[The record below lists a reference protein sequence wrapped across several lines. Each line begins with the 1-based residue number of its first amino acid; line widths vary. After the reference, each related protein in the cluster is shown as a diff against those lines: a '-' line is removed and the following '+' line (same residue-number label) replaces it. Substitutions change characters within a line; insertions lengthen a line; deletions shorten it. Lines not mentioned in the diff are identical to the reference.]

1 MLTGM
6 VYPKH
11 CSEGCNAAQDKGL
24 RLVYLFS
31 VCMKRYRHLA
41 LLGVMDKRPVMAAPR
56 HPASASRPRNKLRV
70 RSPLSSVVPH
80 GVFKADASCRCSVG
94 KV

>member
-1 MLTGM
+1 M
-6 VYPKH
+6 VYPKP
-11 CSEGCNAAQDKGL
+11 CPEGCYAARDKGL
-24 RLVYLFS
+24 RLVYPFS
-31 VCMKRYRHLA
+31 VCVTRYQHLT
-41 LLGVMDKRPVMAAPR
+41 LPGVMDKRFVMAAPR

-80 GVFKADASCRCSVG
+80 GVSKVDASCRCSVG

>member
-1 MLTGM
+1 M
-6 VYPKH
+6 
-11 CSEGCNAAQDKGL
+11 
-24 RLVYLFS
+24 
-31 VCMKRYRHLA
+31 
-41 LLGVMDKRPVMAAPR
+41 LGVMDKRLVMAAPR

-80 GVFKADASCRCSVG
+80 GVSKTDAVCMCSVG